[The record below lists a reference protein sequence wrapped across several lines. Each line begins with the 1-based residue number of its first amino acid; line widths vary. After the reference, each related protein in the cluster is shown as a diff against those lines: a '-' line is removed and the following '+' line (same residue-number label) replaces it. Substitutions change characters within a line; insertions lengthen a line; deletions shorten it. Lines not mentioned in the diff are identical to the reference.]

1 MKVPARQIAIML
13 AAATMVAVGLRVT
26 AQAPVRNTQTRMSS
40 AQPTAAAANSA
51 RDPARQSA
59 TPSALPTF
67 EDVTEKSGIN
77 FRHSFGEQKLSS
89 IMEATGSGCAWIDYN
104 NDGLLDLYVVSGRY
118 VDGATKFS
126 KPDGVDATNHLYRNN
141 GDGTFTDVT
150 AQAGVGGKGFGMGVT
165 VGDYDNDGYED
176 IYVSNWN
183 SSILYHN
190 NGDGTF
196 TDVTA
201 KAGVENPHFG
211 TGATW
216 LDYDRDGKLDL
227 FVGNYLKFDPNA
239 KREYFSADA
248 FPGPLDYEGDADRLF
263 HNNGD
268 GTFTDVSHKAG
279 IDNPLGRA
287 MGLTAGDYDNDGW
300 PDIYVAN
307 DTMDS
312 YLYHNNH
319 DGTFTNVAQDVNVAF
334 GANGEA
340 TSAMNPIFGDYENRG
355 WQDIFVSDMRYHRL
369 FHNPGAKGFWLD
381 STVETGV
388 AQVSGQYVAW
398 GDGFFDFDNDGWK
411 DLFIVNGGLHW
422 LIPMEDSVLRNN
434 GHSTFTDVSSELGSY
449 FKFKKVG
456 RGACFADYD
465 NDGYIDAFI
474 MVLGGKGI
482 LLHNNPP
489 PVGMRN
495 HWLTIKLI
503 GTKSNRD
510 GFGARLEAIAGDL
523 HQYIEA
529 TAENGYLS
537 QGDPR
542 PHFGLGKH
550 TEVDKLIIHWPSGIE
565 QEIDHVKADQFLTVK
580 EPSESSANGGSKGR

>member
-1 MKVPARQIAIML
+1 MEVRARQITSML
-13 AAATMVAVGLRVT
+13 AATILLAVGLTVT
-26 AQAPVRNTQTRMSS
+26 AQNPARTRQTHMSS
-40 AQPTAAAANSA
+40 PQHTAAAANSGH
-51 RDPARQSA
+51 DPARQTA

-104 NDGLLDLYVVSGRY
+104 NDGLLDLYVLSGRY
-118 VDGATKFS
+118 VDGVTKFS
-126 KPDGVDATNHLYRNN
+126 KPDGVEATNHLYRNN

-150 AQAGVGGKGFGMGVT
+150 EQAGVGGKGFGMGVT

-176 IYVSNWN
+176 IFVSNWN

-190 NGDGTF
+190 NGNGTF

-216 LDYDRDGKLDL
+216 VDYDRDGKLDL

-279 IDNPLGRA
+279 IDNPQGRA

-307 DTMDS
+307 DTMES

-369 FHNPGAKGFWLD
+369 FHNPGPKGFWLD
-381 STVETGV
+381 TTVETGV
-388 AQVSGQYVAW
+388 AAVSGQYVAW

-434 GHSTFTDVSSELGSY
+434 GNSTFTDVSSQLGDY

-495 HWLTIKLI
+495 HWLTVKLI

-510 GFGARLEAIAGDL
+510 GFGTRLEAIAGDL

-550 TEVDKLIIHWPSGIE
+550 TEVDKLIIHWPSGID

-580 EPSESSANGGSKGR
+580 EPSETAGDPGGKAR

>member
-1 MKVPARQIAIML
+1 MKISLARQVVL
-13 AAATMVAVGLRVT
+13 AVVAASLLWTSLRAP
-26 AQAPVRNTQTRMSS
+26 AQSPAPKS
-40 AQPTAAAANSA
+40 PP
-51 RDPARQSA
+51 PAS
-59 TPSALPTF
+59 LPTY

-77 FRHSFGEQKLSS
+77 FKHSFGEQKLSS
-89 IMEATGSGCAWIDYN
+89 MMEATGSGCAWIDYN

-118 VDGATKFS
+118 LDGVTKFS
-126 KPDGVDATNHLYRNN
+126 KPDGVNATNHLYRNN

-150 AQAGVGGKGFGMGVT
+150 TQAGVGGKGFGMGVT

-176 IYVSNWN
+176 IFVTNWN

-216 LDYDRDGKLDL
+216 IDYDRDGKLDL
-227 FVGNYLKFDPNA
+227 YVGNYLKFDPNA
-239 KREYFSADA
+239 KREYFTAEA

-287 MGLTAGDYDNDGW
+287 MGLTAGDFDNDGW
-300 PDIYVAN
+300 PDIYIAN
-307 DTMDS
+307 DTMES
-312 YLYHNNH
+312 YMYHNNH
-319 DGTFTNVAQDVNVAF
+319 DGTFTNVASDVNTAF

-340 TSAMNPIFGDYENRG
+340 TSAMNPIFGDYDNDG
-355 WQDIFVSDMRYHRL
+355 WQDLFVSDMRYHRL
-369 FHNPGAKGFWLD
+369 FHNPGPKGFWLD
-381 STVETGV
+381 TTVETGV
-388 AQVSGQYVAW
+388 AAVSGQYVAW
-398 GDGFFDFDNDGWK
+398 GDGFYDYDNDGWK
-411 DLFIVNGGLHW
+411 DIFVVNGGLHW
-422 LIPMEDSVLRNN
+422 LIPMEDSLLRNN
-434 GHSTFTDVSSELGSY
+434 GDSTFTDVSSQSGDY

-465 NDGYIDAFI
+465 NDGYMDAFI
-474 MVLGGKGI
+474 VVLGGKGI
-482 LLHNNPP
+482 LLHANPP
-489 PVGMRN
+489 KAGPRN
-495 HWLTIKLI
+495 HWLTIKLV

-510 GFGARLEAIAGDL
+510 GFGARLEAIAGDS
-523 HQYIEA
+523 HQYIQA
-529 TAENGYLS
+529 VSENGYLS

-542 PHFGLGKH
+542 PHFGLGQH
-550 TEVDKLIIHWPSGIE
+550 AEVDKLIIQWPSGTE
-565 QEIDHVKADQFLTVK
+565 QVLEHVKTDQILTVK
-580 EPSESSANGGSKGR
+580 EPNNSSPAAGGKGR

>member
-1 MKVPARQIAIML
+1 MKAPARQIASML
-13 AAATMVAVGLRVT
+13 AASLLLAVGLTVT
-26 AQAPVRNTQTRMSS
+26 AQNPARATKNRASS
-40 AQPTAAAANSA
+40 PPHTTAGNSA
-51 RDPARQSA
+51 RDPSKQPPP
-59 TPSALPTF
+59 PSSLPTF

-104 NDGLLDLYVVSGRY
+104 NDGLLDLFVLSGRY
-118 VDGATKFS
+118 LDGATKFS

-150 AQAGVGGKGFGMGVT
+150 EQAGVGGKGFGMGVT

-176 IYVSNWN
+176 IYVTNWN

-190 NGDGTF
+190 NGNGTF

-227 FVGNYLKFDPNA
+227 YVGNYLKFDPNA

-268 GTFTDVSHKAG
+268 GTFADVSHKAG

-287 MGLTAGDYDNDGW
+287 MGLTVGDFDNDGW

-340 TSAMNPIFGDYENRG
+340 TSAMNPIFGDYDNDG

-381 STVETGV
+381 TTVETGV

-434 GHSTFTDVSSELGSY
+434 GDSTFTDVSSQSGSY

-465 NDGYIDAFI
+465 NDGYMDAFI
-474 MVLGGKGI
+474 VVLGGKGI

-489 PVGMRN
+489 PLGMRN
-495 HWLTIKLI
+495 HWLTVKLV

-529 TAENGYLS
+529 TSENGYLS

-550 TEVDKLIIHWPSGIE
+550 SEVDKLIIHWPSGIE

-580 EPSESSANGGSKGR
+580 EPSETAGQSGGKAR

>member
-13 AAATMVAVGLRVT
+13 AAATMVAVGLKVT
-26 AQAPVRNTQTRMSS
+26 AQNPARTAETRMSS
-40 AQPTAAAANSA
+40 PQPTAAAANSA
-51 RDPARQSA
+51 RDPARQTA
-59 TPSALPTF
+59 TPSGLPTF

-118 VDGATKFS
+118 VDGVTKFS
-126 KPDGVDATNHLYRNN
+126 KPDGVEATNHLYRNN

-211 TGATW
+211 TGVTW
-216 LDYDRDGKLDL
+216 IDYDRDGKLDL

-300 PDIYVAN
+300 PDIYIAN

-369 FHNPGAKGFWLD
+369 FHNPGPKGFWLD
-381 STVETGV
+381 TTVETGV

-434 GHSTFTDVSSELGSY
+434 GNSTFTDVSSELGSY

-529 TAENGYLS
+529 TSENGYLS

-550 TEVDKLIIHWPSGIE
+550 TEVDKLIIHWPSGID

-580 EPSESSANGGSKGR
+580 EPSDTSGHPGGKAR